1 MNFELLS
8 IIVFIL
14 TFIIAYPIFFW
25 IFSKLADEGKL
36 DKVFDKMDKIANKF
50 NPNYDIEKKVEKLKF
65 VCKANAYHDS
75 HYRVRVFI
83 GAGNMLLS
91 PDFNTLNRF
100 LKRRRYNLEWVQYF
114 RIEPYDKWI
123 FGDKYEEGITLCLL
137 YTKGGA

>member
-1 MNFELLS
+1 MNFELLNVVMP
-8 IIVFIL
+8 II
-14 TFIIAYPIFFW
+14 TFIIGYVGGYI
-25 IFSKLADEGKL
+25 IISKLADLGKM
-36 DKVFDKMDKIANKF
+36 DRIFNAMDKIANKL

-114 RIEPYDKWI
+114 RIEPYDRWI

-137 YTKGGA
+137 YTRGGK